1 MLPNDLIDLKILKI
15 LKTDSRLSHKE
26 IGTLVHRTGQAV
38 GSRIAKM
45 QDEGTIQKYTI
56 TLHHQ
61 STQFIRV
68 MMQNNKF
75 EKILKIAC
83 AFIIIL
89 FIAFYFLSHK
99 SFTG

>member
-1 MLPNDLIDLKILKI
+1 MALRSFADQKQQISKLNNKLKANKI
-15 LKTDSRLSHKE
+15 QTDSLNE
-26 IGTLVHRTGQAV
+26 YL
-38 GSRIAKM
+38 
-45 QDEGTIQKYTI
+45 
-56 TLHHQ
+56 LNL
-61 STQFIRV
+61 STQQKEMIE
-68 MMQNNKF
+68 MSSMQNNKF